1 MDGLLE
7 LIFEGVSAYNVDHFM
22 MELIND
28 EDNVAEII
36 QDGNG
41 PLLFKPV
48 FDGDMWNLVASSDD
62 DTIVCLNLKQ
72 LSVGLKSIKRAT
84 LQLVH
89 YDHVND
95 IVVLF
100 STTDCKYGGVI
111 YSEEIYRWAEG
122 LAKSFNIGGFLGGL
136 EPAADEEAQI
146 FSVRGVGPIAKL

>member
-7 LIFEGVSAYNVDHFM
+7 LIFEGVPAYNVDHFM
-22 MELIND
+22 MELIHD

-36 QDGNG
+36 QDGSG
-41 PLLFKPV
+41 PLLVKPV

-72 LSVGLKSIKRAT
+72 LSVGLKSVKRAT

-100 STTDCKYGGVI
+100 STTDCKCGGVI
-111 YSEEIYRWAEG
+111 YSEEIYRW
-122 LAKSFNIGGFLGGL
+122 
-136 EPAADEEAQI
+136 D
-146 FSVRGVGPIAKL
+146 